1 MTQPQSLAAQT
12 PLSPAAEAFDAIAE
26 AFDDRFGSWL
36 SVAAQRGAV
45 RAELLA
51 AFPSG
56 ARVLEVGGGTGED
69 ASWLMRHGRDV
80 LLTDPSPTM
89 VRVSTSK
96 LAPLGA
102 PAPVALAA
110 EDLSHLADEREPLFD
125 GAFSNF
131 AALNCVRDL
140 SSVAR
145 SLARLVRPSG
155 AIVLVVFGVVVPGEW
170 IVEAL
175 RGNHRAMFRRASRG
189 DVPARLGGRE
199 FVVRYHRASD
209 IRRAFAPWF
218 RMTRRRGIGIC
229 VPPSAAEPWISRHR
243 RLLSLLDRLD
253 RIVSRP
259 LAMLG
264 DHVLYRLER
273 TDADAQG

>member
-1 MTQPQSLAAQT
+1 MTQPLSLVAQT
-12 PLSPAAEAFDAIAE
+12 LPPAAEAFDAIAE

-36 SVAAQRGAV
+36 SVAAQRRAV

-51 AFPSG
+51 AFPNG
-56 ARVLEVGGGTGED
+56 ARVLEIGGGTGED
-69 ASWLMRHGRDV
+69 ASWLVRHGRDV

-89 VRVSTSK
+89 VRIAASK

-102 PAPVALAA
+102 PAPVVLAA
-110 EDLSHLADEREPLFD
+110 EDLSQLADEREPLLD
-125 GAFSNF
+125 GAYSNF

-140 SSVAR
+140 SSVAHG
-145 SLARLVRPSG
+145 LARLVRPRA
-155 AIVLVVFGVVVPGEW
+155 AIVLVIFGVCPPGEW

-175 RGNHRAMFRRASRG
+175 RGHPGAMFRRVSRG

-199 FVVRYHRASD
+199 FFVRYHRASD
-209 IRRAFAPWF
+209 IVRAFAPWF
-218 RMTRRRGIGIC
+218 RMTRRRGIGVC
-229 VPPSAAEPWISRHR
+229 VPPSAAEPWISRHP

-253 RIVSRP
+253 WIVSRP
-259 LAMLG
+259 LAAFG

-273 TDADAQG
+273 TDADALG

>member
-1 MTQPQSLAAQT
+1 MTQSLLAAQT

-26 AFDDRFGSWL
+26 AFDDRFRSWS
-36 SVAAQRGAV
+36 SVAAQRRAV

-51 AFPSG
+51 AFPNG
-56 ARVLEVGGGTGED
+56 ARVLEIGGGTGED
-69 ASWLMRHGRDV
+69 ASWLMRHGREV

-89 VRVSTSK
+89 VRVAAAK
-96 LAPLGA
+96 LVPLGA
-102 PAPVALAA
+102 PTPVALAA
-110 EDLSHLADEREPLFD
+110 EDLSQLADEGFD

-145 SLARLVRPSG
+145 GLAQLVRPRA
-155 AIVLVVFGVVVPGEW
+155 AIVLVVFGVCPPGEW
-170 IVEAL
+170 IVEAV
-175 RGNHRAMFRRASRG
+175 RGNPRAIFRRVSRG
-189 DVPARLGGRE
+189 DVSARLGGRE
-199 FVVRYHRASD
+199 FLVRYHRASD
-209 IRRAFAPWF
+209 IARAFAPWF
-218 RMTRRRGIGIC
+218 RMTRRRGIGVC
-229 VPPSAAEPWISRHR
+229 VPPSAAEPWISRHP

-273 TDADAQG
+273 TDVGALG

>member
-1 MTQPQSLAAQT
+1 MTQPLVAAQT

-26 AFDDRFGSWL
+26 GFDERFGSWL
-36 SVAAQRGAV
+36 SVAAQRRAV

-51 AFPSG
+51 AFPNG
-56 ARVLEVGGGTGED
+56 ARVLEIGGGTGED

-89 VRVSTSK
+89 VRIAASK
-96 LAPLGA
+96 LAPVGA

-110 EDLSHLADEREPLFD
+110 EDLSQLADEREPLFD
-125 GAFSNF
+125 GAYSNF

-145 SLARLVRPSG
+145 ALARLVRPRA
-155 AIVLVVFGVVVPGEW
+155 AIVLVVFGVCPPGEW
-170 IVEAL
+170 IVEAV
-175 RGNHRAMFRRASRG
+175 RGNRRAMFRRTHRG

-199 FVVRYHRASD
+199 FFVRYHRASD
-209 IRRAFAPWF
+209 IARTFSPWF
-218 RMTRRRGIGIC
+218 RMTRRRGVGVC
-229 VPPSAAEPWISRHR
+229 VPPSAAEPWISRHP

-259 LAMLG
+259 LAMFG

-273 TDADAQG
+273 TDVDASG